1 MAEEEPVT
9 FNSPATNGHT
19 TEEASMATFNVGGN
33 AISYSLGSII
43 ALIIL
48 IVCIVLAVI
57 GQTLSPL
64 MVLALIGGLALARL
78 I

>member
-1 MAEEEPVT
+1 MAEEPVQFNTEEEEPV
-9 FNSPATNGHT
+9 
-19 TEEASMATFNVGGN
+19 ATFNVGGN
-33 AISYSLGSII
+33 AISYSLGAII

-48 IVCIVLAVI
+48 IVCIVLAII
-57 GQTLSPL
+57 GQNLSPL